1 MRLPI
6 VRFILFTAAITVP
19 LFAQEQDAD
28 FSHPRAYVVENLDA
42 LGGSR
47 SIGNSINDRGWIAG
61 FSNLPGDQISHAAL
75 WIDDELFDLGTL
87 GGPGTSSNINWP
99 VKNNQGLLS
108 GFAETD
114 QINPLGEAWSC
125 SAFFPTTTNRIC
137 LGVFWEFG
145 RIHPLPTLGGYNG
158 FAAGA
163 NNRGQIVGWAENTV
177 HDPTCVAPQVLQFRA
192 VLWEPRH
199 GRLQELPPLPGT
211 GDSVSSATVINDRGQ
226 VAGISGIC
234 DTSVGRFSA
243 RHAVLWEHGTITN
256 LGTLGGVAWITPMAI
271 NNRGEVVGF
280 SNINAS
286 DGGTFF
292 AHAFKWTRED
302 GMQDLGLLP
311 GDERGQALGINDRG
325 DVVGLS
331 CPPRPGICKAVLWTR
346 HGTIINLNDLVQPG
360 YGEHLFTAQDI
371 TDRGVI
377 TGQARNLTTGTR
389 VTFRATP
396 SRR

>member
-1 MRLPI
+1 MRTPI
-6 VRFILFTAAITVP
+6 VPFLARFLTSATLLAAGLCVGVG
-19 LFAQEQDAD
+19 
-28 FSHPRAYVVENLDA
+28 SHPQASSPPGTYVVETLDA
-42 LGGSR
+42 LGGTR
-47 SIGNSINDRGWIAG
+47 AIGNSINDRGWIAG
-61 FSNLPGDQISHAAL
+61 FSNLANDQVSHAAV
-75 WIDDELFDLGTL
+75 WIGDELIDLGTL

-99 VKNNQGLLS
+99 VKNNHGLLS
-108 GFAETD
+108 GFSETD
-114 QINPLGEAWSC
+114 RINPLGEAWSC

-192 VLWEPRH
+192 VLWEPRRGG
-199 GRLQELPPLPGT
+199 GRTQELPPLPG
-211 GDSVSSATVINDRGQ
+211 DSVSAATVINDRGQ

-234 DTSVGRFSA
+234 DVAVGRFSA
-243 RHAVLWEHGTITN
+243 RHAVLWDRGTITN

-280 SNINAS
+280 SNVNAA

-292 AHAFKWTRED
+292 AHPFKWTRHT

-325 DVVGLS
+325 DIVGLS
-331 CPPRPGICKAVLWTR
+331 CPPRPGLCRAVL
-346 HGTIINLNDLVQPG
+346 
-360 YGEHLFTAQDI
+360 
-371 TDRGVI
+371 
-377 TGQARNLTTGTR
+377 
-389 VTFRATP
+389 
-396 SRR
+396 

>member
-1 MRLPI
+1 MSMPY
-6 VRFILFTAAITVP
+6 VRFTLLSAASIIAGLTVN
-19 LFAQEQDAD
+19 
-28 FSHPRAYVVENLDA
+28 SPRAYNVENLDS
-42 LGGSR
+42 LGGTR

-61 FSNLPGDQISHAAL
+61 FSNLPGDQVSHAAV

-99 VKNNQGLLS
+99 VKNDRGLLS

-114 QINPLGEAWSC
+114 QINPLGESWSC
-125 SAFFPTTTNRIC
+125 SAFFPTTTNHVC

-145 RIHPLPTLGGYNG
+145 RIHALPTLGGYNG

-163 NNRGQIVGWAENTV
+163 NDRGQIVGWAENTV
-177 HDPTCVAPQVLQFRA
+177 HDPTCVSPQVLQFRA
-192 VLWEPRH
+192 VLWEPRR
-199 GRLQELPPLPGT
+199 GRMQELPPLA

-243 RHAVLWEHGTITN
+243 RHAVLWEHGTVID

-292 AHAFKWTRED
+292 AHAFKWTRLE

-311 GDERGQALGINDRG
+311 GDERGQALGINNRG
-325 DVVGLS
+325 DIVGLS
-331 CPPRPGICKAVLWTR
+331 CPPRPGLCRAVLWSG
-346 HGTIINLNDLVQPG
+346 GTITNLNDVVQSG
-360 YGEHLFTAQDI
+360 YAEHLFTAQDI
-371 TDRGVI
+371 TDGGVI
-377 TGQARNLTTGTR
+377 TGQARNLQTGTR

-396 SRR
+396 SHRSDN